1 MTTNNIAR
9 LETEENLIQ
18 SVESLNIERVK
29 DLLNRFDFN
38 EETLKNL
45 SISIVYQSID
55 LAELLLRNLS
65 KSMKNQALD
74 MLKKQDKKLYIQLA
88 QRID

>member
-1 MTTNNIAR
+1 MTTNNIPR

-74 MLKKQDKKLYIQLA
+74 
-88 QRID
+88 R